1 MGENRSK
8 PKGGL
13 LSARAKELFAL
24 AGAFFL
30 PCQNFLFFLMQ
41 NAEKERCPIKKELA
55 RNFGPT
61 LLKSNIFA
69 NIHPFLI
76 IGDVFQFRN
85 GEPNGA
91 VGTSAGGK
99 DVVKPL

>member
-1 MGENRSK
+1 M
-8 PKGGL
+8 
-13 LSARAKELFAL
+13 RAEEKELFVPGRGFL
-24 AGAFFL
+24 L
-30 PCQNFLFFLMQ
+30 PCQNFCFSLMQ
-41 NAEKERCPIKKELA
+41 NAEKEDCPIKKEMA
-55 RNFGPT
+55 RNFGSP
-61 LLKSNIFA
+61 LLKSSVFA

-91 VGTSAGGK
+91 VGTSAGGI